1 MPDILDSLQTSD
13 SLSTDGSPA
22 TSTVDI
28 SGDQD
33 WWRIL
38 LSANTS
44 YLFSMEATNSSYLD
58 TYLRLLDD
66 AGIEISYDDDSGDG
80 YNSLISYTPTSSGTY
95 YISAQG
101 YSSSTGDYTLS
112 VNNNGSEIPA
122 STDTTNA
129 LTINGEAAIST
140 IGTSGDQDW
149 WRVILSAGTSYAIQL
164 NANASSLDTYLRL
177 LDSSSSVLAS
187 DDDSGEGYNSL
198 INYTPLYTG
207 TYYVS
212 AQGYSSYTGSY
223 SLQIN
228 DTSGNNNNNDDLPA
242 NSSTSGRLTVNASP
256 ANGSIELSSD
266 QDWWQVVLNSGV
278 AYSIQQDAASGS
290 TLDTYLRL
298 LDAGGT
304 LLTYDD
310 DSGDYLNSLIN
321 FTPDTT
327 GTYFVSAGG
336 YSSSRGSYTLSI
348 TTAAENP
355 SQEDQPASTTTSF
368 TLTVNGTP
376 TTSSVDIAGDQ
387 DWWQVELN
395 AGTTYTFLQGAA
407 PSSHLDS
414 YLRLLDNSGNQLAYD
429 DDSGAFFNSRLVYTP
444 SASGTYYLAAQGY
457 ASSTGNYTLSFCD
470 NSSTQDDISAST
482 STTATLT
489 VNAAPQTSAI
499 DGPQDQDWWQM
510 QLSAGVTYS
519 FVQNT
524 ITNSALDP
532 LLRLLNASGTELA
545 LNDDGG
551 GYPNA
556 LLLYTPTTSG
566 TYYLSAQGYGSTAGG
581 YAISV
586 VQPSSILGQANG
598 IFNALS
604 GGGFMPG
611 GAEDNIYMIND
622 PNDQIDERGQNS
634 LDMVFAWQSFTLGDQ
649 LEELRLLGNNA
660 LDGYGNSLNNIISGN
675 MADNALYGGG
685 GDDFLFGGAGNDS
698 LFGGLGDDTVYLG
711 SSQNQIIE
719 KAGQGIDT
727 LCGRFSLVLPENME
741 NLTLTSPNFPTLG
754 RFNRFRNLST
764 LLDATNQARF
774 AEGNELD
781 NTLTGNCFSNTLIG
795 NDGNDTLIGG
805 LGNDTLVGG
814 SGADSFRFNFPQEGL
829 DLINDF
835 AKGEGDRLEFSLPA
849 FGEMSAGVLEES
861 RFVSNDTGEATTAEQ
876 RFIYNTANSTLL
888 FDPDGS
894 GLRSAIALV
903 VIEQTTLNAND
914 ITLVAV

>member
-1 MPDILDSLQTSD
+1 MPDILDSLQTSN
-13 SLSTDGSPA
+13 SLSTDGSPV
-22 TSTVDI
+22 TSTVDS

-33 WWRIL
+33 WWRVL

-44 YLFSMEATNSSYLD
+44 YLFSMGAANASSLD
-58 TYLRLLDD
+58 TYLRLLDNS
-66 AGIEISYDDDSGDG
+66 GSQITYDDDSGDG

-129 LTINGEAAIST
+129 LTINGEAATST

-149 WRVILSAGTSYAIQL
+149 WRTVLSAGTSYTIQL
-164 NANASSLDTYLRL
+164 NANASSLDAYLRL
-177 LDSSSSVLAS
+177 LDSSGSVITY
-187 DDDSGEGYNSL
+187 DDDSGEGLNSL
-198 INYTPLYTG
+198 INFTPTYDG

-212 AQGYSSYTGSY
+212 AQGYGSSSGSY

-228 DTSGNNNNNDDLPA
+228 STSDNTNNNDDLPA
-242 NSSTSGRLTVNASP
+242 NTSTSGRLTINSSP
-256 ANGSIELSSD
+256 ASGTIELSAD

-278 AYSIQQDAASGS
+278 AYRIQQNGTSGS

-298 LDAGGT
+298 LDGSGSQ
-304 LLTYDD
+304 LTYDD
-310 DSGDYLNSLIN
+310 DSGDFLNSLIN
-321 FTPDTT
+321 YTPSIA

-336 YSSSRGSYTLSI
+336 YQTSTGSYTLSI
-348 TTAAENP
+348 STQEENP
-355 SQEDQPASTTTSF
+355 SLEDQPATTSTSF
-368 TLTVNGTP
+368 TLTVNGSP
-376 TTSSVDIAGDQ
+376 TNSSVDIAGDQ
-387 DWWQVELN
+387 DWWRVELN
-395 AGTTYTFLQGAA
+395 SGTTYTFLQGAA
-407 PSSHLDS
+407 SSSHLDS
-414 YLRLLDNSGNQLAYD
+414 YLRLLDNSGTQLAYD

-444 SASGTYYLAAQGY
+444 SASGTYYLSAQGY

-489 VNAAPQTSAI
+489 VNAAPQTSSI

-524 ITNSALDP
+524 TTNSTLDP
-532 LLRLLNASGTELA
+532 FLRLLNSSGTELA

-556 LLLYTPTTSG
+556 LLLYTPTSSG
-566 TYYLSAQGYGSTAGG
+566 TYYLSAQGYGSTSGG

-586 VQPSSILGQANG
+586 VQPSSILQQANG

-611 GAEDNIYMIND
+611 GAEDNVYMIDD
-622 PNDQIDERGQNS
+622 PNDQVDERGQNS
-634 LDMVFAWQSFTLGDQ
+634 LDMVFAWRSFTLGDQ
-649 LEELRLLGNNA
+649 LEELRLLGNNS
-660 LDGYGNSLNNIISGN
+660 LDGYGNNLNNIISGN
-675 MADNALYGGG
+675 MAANALYGGG
-685 GDDFLFGGAGNDS
+685 GNDFLFGGAGEDS

-711 SSQNQIIE
+711 SNQNQIIE

-741 NLTLTSPNFPTLG
+741 NLTLSSPNFPTLG
-754 RFNRFRNLST
+754 RFNRLRNLSG

-781 NTLTGNCFSNTLIG
+781 NTLTGNCYSNTLIG
-795 NDGNDTLIGG
+795 NAGNDTLIGG
-805 LGNDTLVGG
+805 IGNDTLVGG

-829 DLINDF
+829 DVIDDF
-835 AKGEGDRLEFSLPA
+835 AKSEGDRLEFSLPA

-861 RFVSNDTGEATTAEQ
+861 RFVSNETGEATTAEQ
-876 RFIYNTANSTLL
+876 RFIFNTADSTLL

-894 GLRSAIALV
+894 GIRSAIALV
-903 VIEQTTLNAND
+903 VLDQITLNAND